1 MAAQSNKKSS
11 ITKQPCAPVLKM
23 KCPHLA
29 VFSARRASG
38 KSYLARYL
46 LYKLTQAKEFDYVYC
61 VSPTNFNGFW
71 PSVLGEENCTS
82 EFNAEWLEA
91 LLAKQASLVTIG
103 KPLRGL
109 LILDDCLGSTSFHQ
123 DVFTKVSVAGRHYQ
137 LSVWAMF
144 QHFHKIPTV
153 IRSNS
158 DYFIVLGNQQDKVM
172 KALYEEFA
180 PVALNNWN
188 QMRTIIKNGTNDYGA
203 VLIDNLN
210 AGKIHLLKAPAGC
223 DAIKIRMPTKSTPK
237 MSRSSKRN

>member
-11 ITKQPCAPVLKM
+11 ITKPIAKQSQPPLLKM
-23 KCPHLA
+23 KCPHLC

-46 LYKLTQAKEFDYVYC
+46 QEFDYIYC

-71 PSVLGEENCTS
+71 PSVLGKENCTS
-82 EFNAEWLEA
+82 EFNADWLEK

-123 DVFTKVSVAGRHYQ
+123 DVFTKVAVAGRHYQ

-158 DYFIVLGNQQDKVM
+158 DHFIVLGNQQDKVM

-180 PVALNNWN
+180 PVELNNWN

-223 DAIKIRMPTKSTPK
+223 DTIKIRMPTKSVSK
-237 MSRSSKRN
+237 KYSKRN